1 MDPQSPPPDDAGARA
16 PVPGLIDNLGAL
28 WAELRGRAHDHLQLA
43 ALEAQRAVLSLVWIA
58 IYGTVIGMLVAA
70 TWLVVAG
77 ALVLWLIDYGLGA
90 STALLLG
97 AALNLLG
104 ALGFAL
110 LMRRKSQVLLFPA
123 TLRGFDPNT
132 TDGEPVRTEPARE
145 P

>member
-1 MDPQSPPPDDAGARA
+1 MDLQSPPPDDAGAPA
-16 PVPGLIDNLGAL
+16 PVPGLIENLGAL
-28 WAELRGRAHDHLQLA
+28 WVEVRGSAHDHLQLA

-58 IYGTVIGMLVAA
+58 IYGAVIGMLVAA

-123 TLRGFDPNT
+123 TLRGLDPDIP
-132 TDGEPVRTEPARE
+132 DGEPARTEPERK

>member
-1 MDPQSPPPDDAGARA
+1 MDPQSPPPDDAGAPA
-16 PVPGLIDNLGAL
+16 PVPGLIENLGAL
-28 WAELRGRAHDHLQLA
+28 WAELRGSAHDHLQLA

-97 AALNLLG
+97 AAINLLG

-110 LMRRKSQVLLFPA
+110 LMRRKSHVLLFPA
-123 TLRGFDPNT
+123 TLRAFEPDPAG
-132 TDGEPVRTEPARE
+132 GEPARTEPARDS
-145 P
+145 